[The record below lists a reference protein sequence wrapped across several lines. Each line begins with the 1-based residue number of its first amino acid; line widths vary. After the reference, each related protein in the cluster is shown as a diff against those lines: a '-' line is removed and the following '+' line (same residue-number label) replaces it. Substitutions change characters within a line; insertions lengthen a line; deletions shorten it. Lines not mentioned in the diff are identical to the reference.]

1 MICHPC
7 HCHQYPTT
15 TTTIIVIIIIA
26 TVIIA
31 IGSIDVLMSLI
42 VLLPKFF
49 NKLLME
55 AASTT

>member
-15 TTTIIVIIIIA
+15 TTIIVIIII
-26 TVIIA
+26 TTDIIA

-49 NKLLME
+49 NKLLM
-55 AASTT
+55 